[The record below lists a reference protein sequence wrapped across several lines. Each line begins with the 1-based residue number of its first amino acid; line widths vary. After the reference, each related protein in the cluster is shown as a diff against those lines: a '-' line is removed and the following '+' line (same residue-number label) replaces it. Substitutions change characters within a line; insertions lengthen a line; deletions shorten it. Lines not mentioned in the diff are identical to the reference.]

1 MIAEFKQNPDAWR
14 AAGWSDAD
22 LKAAIQWKVGTY
34 DNLLEDKMGRTIL
47 GSAYRPDAP
56 AVDGETAYKELTEVV
71 NSKEG
76 RIALQRH
83 RTGQSLDARQAAIV
97 ARHDALERANN
108 EVARAQRAVN
118 RPPREKSSQPLF
130 TPPRVREIAAMP

>member
-1 MIAEFKQNPDAWR
+1 MARGRLERCGPE
-14 AAGWSDAD
+14 
-22 LKAAIQWKVGTY
+22 AAIQWTVGTY

-56 AVDGETAYKELTEVV
+56 TVDGETAYKELTEVV

-83 RTGQSLDARQAAIV
+83 RTGQSLNARQAAIV
-97 ARHDALERANN
+97 ARHDALERQTMRSHAPK
-108 EVARAQRAVN
+108 ER
-118 RPPREKSSQPLF
+118 
-130 TPPRVREIAAMP
+130 